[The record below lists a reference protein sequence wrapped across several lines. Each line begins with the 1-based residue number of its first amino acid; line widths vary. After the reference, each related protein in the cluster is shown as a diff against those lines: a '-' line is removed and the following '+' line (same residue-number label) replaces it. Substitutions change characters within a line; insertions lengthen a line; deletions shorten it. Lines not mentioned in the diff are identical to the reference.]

1 MKTKNGCQI
10 IENQEQRIK
19 SMETTQ
25 IRIQGVSRI
34 YTSEAETV
42 VAVDSI
48 DFTAQEGEFICLHGA
63 SGSGK
68 TTILNLL
75 AGLVEPSSGEITV
88 AGNDLGTMSQ
98 ENKTKLRRTVV
109 GMVHQD
115 DALIDE
121 FTAVENVALPL
132 EVDET
137 PLDVALTAALH
148 ELDRVGLADLAKRFP
163 HQMSGGQRQRV
174 GIARALIGNRKI
186 LLADEPTGSLDSRS
200 AQTVYEILSEIAA
213 SGVLVIVASH
223 DPECRKYATRVL
235 EVRDGSLLVPAGSA
249 S

>member
-1 MKTKNGCQI
+1 
-10 IENQEQRIK
+10 
-19 SMETTQ
+19 METTQ